1 MSDLV
6 DKSKFEIFELGTVDD
21 TVAKFGGIKL
31 KEQVTYVT
39 PAIPMF
45 GEPCSN
51 VGVFEAH
58 ALTHPAIYCAVVSD
72 FKLIGAAAFP
82 IIQNKSICHQ
92 YFSTEYWETSEQ
104 ATLSCY
110 IKQDQNMIGYRH
122 IKERHNYTC
131 SVINLVGNG
140 SYNYAHW
147 MTEFL
152 PQLVLLKEQGVD
164 LSAYKIVVDSRS
176 YPSMLEALFLLGVTE
191 DQLIK
196 VDAMSLNTFPEG
208 LWVSPVANIVFQRPN
223 AISSDALHQ
232 LAEPQHAIFHPDAL
246 IATRNTFLA
255 LVVQEGCETAPEK
268 IFIKR
273 FSGRQYHAR
282 SVVNEAVIQ
291 KKLESEGFVSIDPS
305 TLSFTEQIRVFSK
318 AKYIVSA
325 SGAALLNMIWA
336 PIGAKIIVLMNDA
349 KVVNYWYFSNIAF
362 AVGHQL
368 SYVLGKAVNT
378 GNWND
383 INHADFVID
392 YQCVYQALN
401 AAGLSVAFAEIAS
414 QEELEKLPVEEVLK
428 HAVQLQH
435 DSLFEQAIIAYKT
448 ILAKEPSHAEAN
460 HHLGVIVA
468 QTVGAVDALPM
479 LEAAITS
486 KPECEQF
493 WVTYIDALVMSDAIA
508 QVVDALALGL
518 NFGLAS
524 TTAEILGQ
532 DIFSQLDI
540 TQVDEDKKRLLALV
554 MRLKHARLLNEKQQ
568 QSKIK
573 VVFLVLQESVWKLDS
588 VFQAMLGDPLFDPVV
603 LVCPCISFQHEEML
617 AELATTYRYFQ
628 KKGYPVINSYIQN
641 TDSWVDLQALAPD
654 LIFFTNPHGI
664 TRSEYYDLAYLSYL
678 SCYVPYDHQVS
689 QYKDNQDQ
697 YNQYFH
703 NAMWQIFVPHAESK
717 DIFTHTA
724 TTQGVNV
731 SVTGYPACEPY
742 IDIAPQGKS
751 AWKPQDKNKARL
763 IWAPHHTIDSPELP
777 YSNFLQYADLFQ
789 QLAQQYSDEV
799 QWAFKPHPM
808 LKFKLYEHAGW
819 GKEKTDGYYAFWE
832 SQPNTQFEDGEYQ
845 DLFIQS
851 DALIHDCG
859 SFLAEYLYL
868 RKPVLYLVAT
878 ANIKKYL
885 NPFGVKA
892 FDACEHAYT
901 KEEIVHFIDTFSTIS
916 MKKVNA
922 FYQNQIAPYFEGDK
936 PSAKILASI
945 KQGFA
950 H

>member
-1 MSDLV
+1 MSDGKNIEV
-6 DKSKFEIFELGTVDD
+6 FELD
-21 TVAKFGGIKL
+21 TVSDAVLKFDGVKL
-31 KEQVTYVT
+31 LDEAVYTI
-39 PAIPMF
+39 PATPMF
-45 GEPCSN
+45 GELSAN
-51 VGVFEAH
+51 TAVKNSYI
-58 ALTHPAIYCAVVSD
+58 LKHPAVYLTAVTD
-72 FKLIGAAAFP
+72 CKIIGGAAFP

-92 YFSTEYWETSEQ
+92 YFSPDVWELWEQ
-104 ATLSCY
+104 GEGVCL
-110 IKQDQNMIGYRH
+110 IKPDQNLIGYGSLKSRQSYDC
-122 IKERHNYTC
+122 K
-131 SVINLVGNG
+131 VISLIGNG

-152 PQLVLLKEQGVD
+152 PQLVLLKKSGVD
-164 LSAYKIVVDSRS
+164 LSGYKIAIDARA
-176 YPSMLEALFLLGVTE
+176 YPSMLEAIYLLGVKDE
-191 DQLIK
+191 QLIK
-196 VDAMSLNTFPEG
+196 IESLSLNSFPEA
-208 LWVSPVANIVFQRPN
+208 LWVSPVANVVFQRPN
-223 AISSDALHQ
+223 ATGLNALDK
-232 LAEPQHAIFHPDAL
+232 LASPQHAIFHPEAL
-246 IATRNTFLA
+246 KATRDIFLD
-255 LVVQEGCETAPEK
+255 LVAQDDCEAAPER

-273 FSGRQYHAR
+273 FTGRQYHAR
-282 SVVNEAVIQ
+282 SVVNEAAIQ
-291 KKLESEGFVSIDPS
+291 QKLESEGFVSIDPS
-305 TLSFTEQIRVFSK
+305 ALSFTEQIRVFSK
-318 AKYIVSA
+318 AKVIVAA

-336 PIGAKIIVLMNDA
+336 PEGAKIIVLMNDA

-378 GNWND
+378 GHWND

-392 YQCVYQALN
+392 YQCVCHALN
-401 AAGLSVAFAEIAS
+401 AAGFSVALAEVAS
-414 QEELEKLPVEEVLK
+414 EDELDKLSVEEVLK

-435 DSLFEQAIIAYKT
+435 DSLFEQATIAYKT

-460 HHLGVIVA
+460 HHLGVILA

-493 WVTYIDALVMSDAIA
+493 WVTYIDALVMSGAIA
-508 QVVDALALGL
+508 QVVDALTLGQD
-518 NFGLAS
+518 FGLAS

-532 DIFSQLDI
+532 DIFSQLDSA
-540 TQVDEDKKRLLALV
+540 QADEDKKRLLALV
-554 MRLKHARLLNEKQQ
+554 MRLKHARLLTEKQQ

-573 VVFLVLQESVWKLDS
+573 VVFLVLLESVWKLDS
-588 VFQAMLGDPLFDPVV
+588 VFQAMLDDPLFDSVV
-603 LVCPCISFQHEEML
+603 LVCPCVSFQHEEML
-617 AELATTYRYFQ
+617 AELASTYCYIQ
-628 KKGYPVINSYIQN
+628 QKGYPVINSYIQE

-664 TRSEYYDLAYLSYL
+664 TRPEYYDLAYMNYL

-703 NAMWQIFVPHAESK
+703 NAMWQIFVPHVESK
-717 DIFTHTA
+717 DIFTQTA
-724 TTQGVNV
+724 ATQGANV
-731 SVTGYPACEPY
+731 VVTGYPACEPY
-742 IDIAPQGKS
+742 VEIVPPAKS
-751 AWKPQDKNKARL
+751 AWKPQDKKKARF

-808 LKFKLYEHAGW
+808 LKSKLDEYAGW
-819 GKEKTDGYYAFWE
+819 GKEKADGYYAFWE
-832 SQPNTQFEDGEYQ
+832 NQPNTQFEDGEYQ
-845 DLFIQS
+845 DLFIES
-851 DALIHDCG
+851 DAMIHDCG

-868 RKPVLYLVAT
+868 KKPVLYLVAT
-878 ANIKKYL
+878 ANIKNYL

-901 KEEIVHFIDTFSTIS
+901 KEEIINFIDTFSTIS
-916 MKKVNA
+916 MEKVNV
-922 FYQNQIAPYFEGDK
+922 FYQNQIAPYFEADK
-936 PSAKILASI
+936 PSAKIIANI

>member
-1 MSDLV
+1 MSDHV

-21 TVAKFGGIKL
+21 TVAKFGGVKL

-122 IKERHNYTC
+122 IKERHNYKC

-255 LVVQEGCETAPEK
+255 LVAQGGCETAPEK

-378 GNWND
+378 GHWND
-383 INHADFVID
+383 INHADFMID
-392 YQCVYQALN
+392 YQAVCQALH
-401 AAGLSVAFAEIAS
+401 AAGLNVAFAEITS
-414 QEELEKLPVEEVLK
+414 QEVLESLPVEDVLK
-428 HAVQLQH
+428 QAVQFQH

-493 WVTYIDALVMSDAIA
+493 WVTYIDALVMSGAIS

-532 DIFSQLDI
+532 DIFSQLD
-540 TQVDEDKKRLLALV
+540 TAQVDEDKKRLLALV
-554 MRLKHARLLNEKQQ
+554 MRLKHARLLNEIRL
-568 QSKIK
+568 QSKVK

-588 VFQAMLGDPLFDPVV
+588 VFQAMLDDPLFDPLV
-603 LVCPCISFQHEEML
+603 LVCPCVSFQHEAML

-628 KKGYPVINSYIQN
+628 KKGYPVINSYIQD

-664 TRSEYYDLAYLSYL
+664 TRTEYYDLAYLSYL

-789 QLAQQYSDEV
+789 QLVQQYSDEV

-808 LKFKLYEHAGW
+808 LKSKLYEHAGW

-868 RKPVLYLVAT
+868 KKPVLYLVAT
-878 ANIKKYL
+878 ANIKNYL

-901 KEEIVHFIDTFSTIS
+901 KEEIIDFIETFSTIS

-922 FYQNQIAPYFEGDK
+922 FYQNQIAPYFEADK
-936 PSAKILASI
+936 PSAKIIANI
-945 KQGFA
+945 KQGFI

>member
-1 MSDLV
+1 MDER
-6 DKSKFEIFELGTVDD
+6 KFDIFELGTVDD
-21 TVAKFGGIKL
+21 TVAQFGGKKL
-31 KEQVTYVT
+31 KEEVTYIT

-45 GEPCSN
+45 GEPCLNPN
-51 VGVFEAH
+51 VFSSHE
-58 ALTHPAIYCAVVSD
+58 LTHPAVYSAVVKD
-72 FKLIGAAAFP
+72 VKIIGAAAFP

-110 IKQDQNMIGYRH
+110 IKQDQNMIGYRN
-122 IKERHNYTC
+122 IKERNNYAC

-152 PQLVLLKEQGVD
+152 PQLVLLKEAGTN
-164 LSAYKIVVDSRS
+164 LSCYKVVVDSRS
-176 YPSMLEALFLLGVTE
+176 YPSMLDALFLLGITE

-196 VDAMSLNTFPEG
+196 IDAMSLNTFPEG
-208 LWVSPVANIVFQRPN
+208 LWVSPVANVVFQRPN

-255 LVVQEGCETAPEK
+255 LVAQHDCETAPEK

-282 SVVNEAVIQ
+282 AVVNEALIQ
-291 KKLESEGFVSIDPS
+291 KKLEAEGFVSIDPS

-336 PIGAKIIVLMNDA
+336 PVGAKIIVLMNDA

-383 INHADFVID
+383 INHADFMID
-392 YQCVYQALN
+392 YQCVCQALN
-401 AAGLSVAFAEIAS
+401 AAGLSVALANITS
-414 QEELEKLPVEEVLK
+414 QEELKQLPVEEVLK

-435 DSLFEQAIIAYKT
+435 DSLFELATVAYKT
-448 ILAKEPSHAEAN
+448 ILAKVPNHAEAN
-460 HHLGVIVA
+460 HHFGVMVA
-468 QTVGAVDALPM
+468 QTAGAVDALPM
-479 LEAAITS
+479 LETAITS

-493 WVTYIDALVMSDAIA
+493 WVTYIDALVMSGAIP
-508 QVVDALALGL
+508 QVVDALVLGL
-518 NFGLAS
+518 NFGLAA

-532 DIFSQLDI
+532 DIFSQLHT
-540 TQVDEDKKRLLALV
+540 TQADDDKKRLLALV
-554 MRLKHARLLNEKQQ
+554 MRLKHARLLNEKQSL
-568 QSKIK
+568 SKIK
-573 VVFLVLQESVWKLDS
+573 VLFFVLQKSVWKLDT
-588 VFQAMLGDPLFDPVV
+588 VFRAMLSDPLFDPVM
-603 LVCPCISFQHEEML
+603 LVCPCVSLQHEEMM
-617 AELATTYRYFQ
+617 AELEGTYQHFQ
-628 KKGYPVINSYIQN
+628 KKGYPVINSYMQE
-641 TDSWVDLQALAPD
+641 TDSWIELQTLAPD

-664 TRSEYYDLAYLSYL
+664 TRPEYYDVAYMNYL

-689 QYKDNQDQ
+689 QYNNNQEQ
-697 YNQYFH
+697 YNQCFH
-703 NAMWQIFVPHAESK
+703 NAMWQIFVPHTESK
-717 DIFTHTA
+717 DIFIHTA
-724 TTQGVNV
+724 MTQGANV

-742 IDIAPQGKS
+742 VDSILPS
-751 AWKPQDKNKARL
+751 TSVWKPQDTNKARF
-763 IWAPHHTIDSPELP
+763 IWAPHHTINSPELP
-777 YSNFLQYADLFQ
+777 YSNFLRYAELFQ
-789 QLAQQYSDEV
+789 QLALQYADTV

-808 LKFKLYEHAGW
+808 LKSKLYEYEGW
-819 GKEKTDGYYAFWE
+819 GKEKTDSYYKFWE
-832 SQPNTQFEDGEYQ
+832 SQPNTQLENGEYQ
-845 DLFIQS
+845 DLFIAS
-851 DALIHDCG
+851 DAMIHDSG

-868 RKPVLYLVAT
+868 KKPVLYLVA
-878 ANIKKYL
+878 AVNIKDYL
-885 NPFGVKA
+885 NPFGVQA
-892 FDACEHAYT
+892 FDVCEHAYT
-901 KEEIVHFIDTFSTIS
+901 KEDIICFIDTFSNVPMT
-916 MKKVNA
+916 KVNM
-922 FYQNQIAPYFEGDK
+922 FYQNQIAPYFDGVK
-936 PSAKILASI
+936 PSLKIIADI
-945 KQGFA
+945 KLSFG

>member
-1 MSDLV
+1 MSDHV

-45 GEPCSN
+45 GEACSN
-51 VGVFEAH
+51 ADVFEAH

-72 FKLIGAAAFP
+72 FKLIGGAAFP

-110 IKQDQNMIGYRH
+110 IKQDQNMIGYRN

-152 PQLVLLKEQGVD
+152 PQLVLLKEQGLD
-164 LSAYKIVVDSRS
+164 FSSYKVVVDSRS
-176 YPSMLEALFLLGVTE
+176 YPSMLEALFLLGVRE
-191 DQLIK
+191 DQLLK
-196 VDAMSLNTFPEG
+196 VDAMSLNTFPEA

-246 IATRNTFLA
+246 IATRNAFLA
-255 LVVQEGCETAPEK
+255 LVAQEKSKSAPER

-282 SVVNEAVIQ
+282 SVVNEDVIQ

-336 PIGAKIIVLMNDA
+336 PVGAKIIVLMNDA

-378 GNWND
+378 GHWND
-383 INHADFVID
+383 INHADFMID
-392 YQCVYQALN
+392 YQAVCQALHT
-401 AAGLSVAFAEIAS
+401 AGLNVAFAEIAS
-414 QEELEKLPVEEVLK
+414 QEMLESLPVEDMLK
-428 HAVQLQH
+428 QAVQFQH

-448 ILAKEPSHAEAN
+448 ILAKEPTHAEAN
-460 HHLGVIVA
+460 HHFGVIVA
-468 QTVGAVDALPM
+468 QTVGALDALPM
-479 LEAAITS
+479 LETAITS

-493 WVTYIDALVMSDAIA
+493 WVTYIDALVMSGAIA

-540 TQVDEDKKRLLALV
+540 TQADDNKKRLLALV
-554 MRLKHARLLNEKQQ
+554 MRLKHARLLTEKQQ

-588 VFQAMLGDPLFDPVV
+588 VFQAMLADALFDPVV
-603 LVCPCISFQHEEML
+603 LVCPCNSFKHEEML
-617 AELATTYRYFQ
+617 TELVTTYRFFQ
-628 KKGYPVINSYIQN
+628 KKGYPVINSYIQDV
-641 TDSWVDLQALAPD
+641 DSWVDLQALAPD

-664 TRSEYYDLAYLSYL
+664 TRPEYYDLAYMSYL

-689 QYKDNQDQ
+689 QYKHNQDQ

-703 NAMWQIFVPHAESK
+703 NAMWQIFVPHTESK
-717 DIFTHTA
+717 DIFMHTA
-724 TTQGVNV
+724 AAQGVNV

-742 IDIAPQGKS
+742 VDITPSNKS
-751 AWKPQDKNKARL
+751 VWKQQDKNKARL

-777 YSNFLQYADLFQ
+777 YSNFLQYAELFQ
-789 QLAQQYSDEV
+789 QLVQQYADEV

-808 LKFKLYEHAGW
+808 LKSKLDEFAGW
-819 GKEKTDGYYAFWE
+819 GKEKTDAYYAFWE
-832 SQPNTQFEDGEYQ
+832 SQPNTQFEDGEYK

-868 RKPVLYLVAT
+868 KKPVLYLVAT
-878 ANIKKYL
+878 ANIKDYL

-892 FDACEHAYT
+892 FDACEHADT
-901 KEEIVHFIDTFSTIS
+901 KEGIINFIDTFSMVS

-922 FYQNQIAPYFEGDK
+922 FYQNQIAPYFEADK
-936 PSAKILASI
+936 PSAKIVANI